1 MDLPYALVDGLTL
14 LSDALDDP
22 LTDLEAV
29 LRVLTDD
36 LTAAVPMY
44 LGLTITLHHDDSPVI
59 ISTLEPR
66 DIPIRASLLLSL
78 LPAPGST
85 RTGSVVF
92 YSGAAGSPTWPMT
105 PAGSSTWMV
114 TPCWTVIWLR
124 SGQEPTRPA
133 CTGCP
138 HSMTST
144 KRSGFSSRRVGP
156 WKVRAPN
163 STDALAHQ
171 PECARGR
178 QAPAEHTSSSG
189 PTEPHR
195 SARCGTDRLA
205 RNAQLSGVAQAW

>member
-92 YSGAAGSPTWPMT
+92 YSGAAGSFADLADDARWIFNLDGYPLLDSHLAPVGAGADPARVHGLSALNDINQALGVLIEEGRTLEGARAELHRRART
-105 PAGSSTWMV
+105 PARV
-114 TPCWTVIWLR
+114 RPR
-124 SGQEPTRPA
+124 SP
-133 CTGCP
+133 
-138 HSMTST
+138 
-144 KRSGFSSRRVGP
+144 
-156 WKVRAPN
+156 
-163 STDALAHQ
+163 
-171 PECARGR
+171 
-178 QAPAEHTSSSG
+178 
-189 PTEPHR
+189 
-195 SARCGTDRLA
+195 GTC
-205 RNAQLSGVAQAW
+205 